1 MRVIKTQ
8 NLIFPRIIVAGLK
21 GGSGKTL
28 VSLGLAR
35 AYRNQKLKIKPF
47 KKGPDYID
55 AKWLSLAAGQRASN
69 LDPFIFPSSKVQSL
83 FWSYSS
89 DFDLALIEGNRGLFD
104 GKDVD
109 GSYSTAE
116 LARLL
121 DAPIVL
127 VTDCTKVTRTMAAI
141 VMGCK
146 MFEPDLN
153 LAGIIL
159 NQTAGERHRRILRQS
174 IEKYTD
180 IPVLGALPRLRQ
192 NPIPERHMGL
202 ISDQEYHDLDTI
214 FNKLAQIVKDYV
226 DTDKILKIAR
236 GVKAGETT
244 FDPVWP
250 EKCSSDV
257 VIGVVRDASL
267 WFYYEENI
275 RALEV
280 HGARVVELSILDEAD
295 WPEIH
300 GLYLGGGFPE
310 TMAGQL
316 EANIKKRKSVKCL
329 ADKGLPIYAECGG
342 FMYLC
347 QDLFYDGLTYPMS
360 GVLPVQ
366 TKVHKKPQGH
376 GYVQAEVILPNPF
389 YAVGKKIVGHE
400 FHYSDCPDLDKNQD
414 FALRLHRGVGMCSGM
429 DGLLYKNV
437 WASYA
442 HIHALGAPGW
452 ADNFVSAAKKFKQA
466 MDSGLKE
473 CPRIFVE

>member
-1 MRVIKTQ
+1 VVRNQKFSFPRVI
-8 NLIFPRIIVAGLK
+8 LAGLK

-35 AYRNQKLKIKPF
+35 AYRDQELKIKPF

-55 AKWLSLAAGQRASN
+55 AKWLSLAAGQAASN

-104 GKDVD
+104 GKDVA

-121 DAPIVL
+121 DAPIIL
-127 VTDCTKVTRTMAAI
+127 VADCTKVTRTMAAI
-141 VMGCK
+141 VLGCK
-146 MFEPDLN
+146 LFEPDLN

-159 NQTAGERHRRILRQS
+159 NQTAGDRHRKILCQS

-180 IPVLGALPRLRQ
+180 IPVLGALPRMRQ

-202 ISDQEYHDLDTI
+202 ISDQEYQDLDTI
-214 FNKLAQIVKDYV
+214 FNKLAKIVKDYV
-226 DTDKILKIAR
+226 DIDKILKIAR
-236 GVKAGETT
+236 NAKEVEISS

-250 EKCSSDV
+250 EKSSSDV

-275 RALEV
+275 KALEV
-280 HGARVVELSILDEAD
+280 QGAKVVNLSILDDSD

-300 GLYLGGGFPE
+300 ALYLGGGFPE

-316 EANIKKRKSVKCL
+316 EANARKRTLVKNL
-329 ADKGLPIYAECGG
+329 AEKGMPIYAECGG

-347 QDLFYDGLTYPMS
+347 QNLFYEGLTYPMT

-376 GYVQAEVILPNPF
+376 GYVKAEIILPNPF
-389 YAVGKKIVGHE
+389 YKKGQKIVGHE
-400 FHYSDCPDLDKNQD
+400 FHYSDCQDINKDLD
-414 FALRLHRGVGMCSGM
+414 FALRLKRGVGMCDGM

-437 WASYA
+437 FASYA
-442 HIHALGAPGW
+442 HIHALGSPDW
-452 ADNFVSAAKKFKQA
+452 AKNFVLAAEKFKQA

-473 CPRIFVE
+473 CPRIVVE